1 VDFGTIL
8 RQAVSRH
15 PHAVA
20 VWCEGREQSYGA
32 LFERSC
38 RVAQGLAS
46 LGLSPGDR
54 VAMLGPNSFHTA
66 EQMAGIALGGFV
78 RAGLYAHESGEVN
91 AYLISLVEARVLIV
105 HADVYASL
113 SSALIDSGCLKH
125 VVIYGGAAT
134 PGTIAYESWLAAQA
148 AADPMILQ
156 SPEDIHV
163 IRFSAGTTGRPKGI
177 AHTVAGW
184 LAIGD
189 QYRWVTPMLD
199 DRAVYLAAGQL
210 THAAVVFFWPILQMG
225 GRIVVMPKFD
235 AGQALELIENQHVTV
250 TLVVPTMIRAM
261 VEHQDVVAR
270 DVSSLRCLNYAASP
284 IAPETLARAVEVFG
298 EVLFQ
303 MYAQSEVVPATMLLP
318 HQHLPHGDRVQ
329 RRRTASVGRPT
340 PNTEVRIVDEYR
352 TALPPG
358 EVGEIAVRSPSA
370 MQCLWNDPE
379 GTKKRFL
386 PDGSV
391 LTRDVGYL
399 DEEGFL
405 HLVDRKDDMIIS
417 GGYNIWPAQLEQ
429 AIAQHPAVADVSV
442 VAAPHQRWGET
453 PVAVVVLKDDAV
465 VDADEIIDLTR
476 DAVGSVKKV
485 TEVHFVDAL
494 PRSALGKVLRR
505 ELRER
510 FWPDRGTFRVGG
522 A

>member
-1 VDFGTIL
+1 MDFGTIL
-8 RQAVSRH
+8 RQAATRH
-15 PHAVA
+15 PEAVA
-20 VWCEGREQSYGA
+20 VWCEGHEQSYGA

-38 RVAQGLAS
+38 RIAQGLAS

-54 VAMLGPNSFHTA
+54 VAMLGPNNLHTA

-91 AYLISLVEARVLIV
+91 AYLVSLVEARVLIV
-105 HADVYASL
+105 HADLYAAL
-113 SSALIDSGCLKH
+113 SSALTDSGCLKH
-125 VVIYGGAAT
+125 IVVYGGPAV
-134 PGTIAYESWLAAQA
+134 PGTIDYETWLSAQPVE
-148 AADPMILQ
+148 DPMVIQ

-235 AGQALELIENQHVTV
+235 AGQALELIEKHRVTV
-250 TLVVPTMIRAM
+250 TLMVPTMIRSM
-261 VEHQDVVAR
+261 VEHQDVTTR
-270 DVSSLRCLNYAASP
+270 DLSSLRCLNYAASP
-284 IAPETLARAVEVFG
+284 IAPDTLARAVEVFG
-298 EVLFQ
+298 EVLFH
-303 MYAQSEVVPATMLLP
+303 MYAQSEVVPITMLLP
-318 HQHLPHGDRVQ
+318 HQHLPHGDRAQ

-340 PNTEVRIVDEYR
+340 PNTEIRIVDEHGA
-352 TALPPG
+352 ALPPG

-370 MQCLWNDPE
+370 MRCLWNDPE
-379 GTKKRFL
+379 ETKERFF

-399 DEEGFL
+399 DEETFL

-429 AIAQHPAVADVSV
+429 VIAQHPAVAEVSV
-442 VAAPHQRWGET
+442 VAAPHERWGET
-453 PVAVVVLKDDAV
+453 PVAVVVLNDGAV
-465 VDADEIIDLTR
+465 ISADEIIDLTR

-505 ELRER
+505 QLRER
-510 FWPDRGTFRVGG
+510 FWPDRGTSRVGG